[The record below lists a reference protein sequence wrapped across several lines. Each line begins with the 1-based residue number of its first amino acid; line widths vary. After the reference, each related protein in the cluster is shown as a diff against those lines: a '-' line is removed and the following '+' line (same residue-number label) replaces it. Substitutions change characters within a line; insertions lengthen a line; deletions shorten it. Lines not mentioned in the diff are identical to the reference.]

1 MQRDF
6 LGPRPMNMFG
16 HYLKQADILV
26 SRRIQENNTP
36 MKIYSYLNSGKAVLV
51 TRLYPTHTRMLND
64 DVAYLVAPDSASM
77 GTGRAHMQ

>member
-1 MQRDF
+1 
-6 LGPRPMNMFG
+6 MNMFG

-26 SRRIQENNTP
+26 SRRTQENNTP

-51 TRLYPTHTRMLND
+51 TRPPTHTRMLND

-77 GTGRAHMQ
+77 GTGRALMQ